1 MNGNEFAKHK
11 NMFSKSI
18 IKWKNIFIIFYC
30 LSFSF
35 YHHFL
40 FELFSFQQWKLI
52 LIFQRQIATN
62 GNKKLKHS
70 PFYFFIKKQKS
81 VFLFHLMKI
90 LEINV
95 IYESEWVQSEVVNN
109 KNQYEVKCIV
119 GKILTFNPLLY

>member
-1 MNGNEFAKHK
+1 MKEH
-11 NMFSKSI
+11 
-18 IKWKNIFIIFYC
+18 FYNF
-30 LSFSF
+30 LLSLFFLLSSFS
-35 YHHFL
+35 
-40 FELFSFQQWKLI
+40 LFSFQQWKLI

-119 GKILTFNPLLY
+119 VKKFSLSTPCCTKVPLLRKSEREYYEKLII